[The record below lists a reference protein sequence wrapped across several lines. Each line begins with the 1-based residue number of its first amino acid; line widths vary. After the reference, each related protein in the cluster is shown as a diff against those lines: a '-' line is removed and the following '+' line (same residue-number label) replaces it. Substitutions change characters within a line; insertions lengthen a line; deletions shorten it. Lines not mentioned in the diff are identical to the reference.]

1 MTEGGPY
8 LTNYQAKTIVRFWIT
23 RHFKGRG
30 RRFCRLLKRRRV
42 SRPMDIVSDEQIREK
57 ESCGTSDSS
66 RQMFT
71 AYCD

>member
-8 LTNYQAKTIVRFWIT
+8 LTNYQAKTIVRFRIT
-23 RHFKGRG
+23 RHFKGCG
-30 RRFCRLLKRRRV
+30 RRLCRLLKRRRV
-42 SRPMDIVSDEQIREK
+42 SRPMDIVSGEQIREK
-57 ESCGTSDSS
+57 ESSGTSDSS